1 MTRVIITEFM
11 DESEVSRL
19 SSHHEVLY
27 NPDLHSNIN
36 SLLDSITDTQALI
49 IRNKT
54 LVNRELI
61 DASKD
66 LRVIGRLGVGL
77 DNIDTTYCREKGISI
92 VIADGANTDSVAE
105 YVVTGLLVLFRGI
118 MDSTSRIINGEWPRG
133 DFIGTEVKGKTLG
146 IVGLGSIGRAVA
158 QKVKLLG
165 MRVVGT
171 DVNIEKDDPVWGEFN
186 VQYREFSDLVR
197 ISDAITMHVPLN
209 NDTKGLFDDYALQNM
224 RKGAILINTSRG
236 GIVDEDALVK
246 YLKNGHLGGAMLD
259 VFESEPLTES
269 RPFAGLPNLILTPHI
284 AGLTVESNIRVS
296 QSISD
301 KILDFLI
308 SGKKE

>member
-171 DVNIEKDDPVWGEFN
+171 DVNIEKDDPVWRELN

-236 GIVDEDALVK
+236 CIVDEDALVK

-284 AGLTVESNIRVS
+284 AGVTVESNRRVS
-296 QSISD
+296 CMIVDQVMEHL
-301 KILDFLI
+301 K
-308 SGKKE
+308 

>member
-1 MTRVIITEFM
+1 MTCVIITEFM

-236 GIVDEDALVK
+236 GIVDEEALVK
-246 YLKNGHLGGAMLD
+246 YLKNGHL
-259 VFESEPLTES
+259 
-269 RPFAGLPNLILTPHI
+269 
-284 AGLTVESNIRVS
+284 
-296 QSISD
+296 
-301 KILDFLI
+301 
-308 SGKKE
+308 

>member
-158 QKVKLLG
+158 QKVKFLG

-197 ISDAITMHVPLN
+197 ISDAVTMHVPLN

-269 RPFAGLPNLILTPHI
+269 KPFTGLSNLILTPHI
-284 AGLTVESNIRVS
+284 AGVTVESNRRVS
-296 QSISD
+296 CMIVDQVMEHL
-301 KILDFLI
+301 K
-308 SGKKE
+308 

>member
-284 AGLTVESNIRVS
+284 AGVTVESNRRVS
-296 QSISD
+296 CMIVDQVMEHL
-301 KILDFLI
+301 K
-308 SGKKE
+308 

>member
-133 DFIGTEVKGKTLG
+133 DFIGTEVKDKTLG

-186 VQYREFSDLVR
+186 VQYRELSDLVR

-269 RPFAGLPNLILTPHI
+269 RPFAGLPNLIFTPHI
-284 AGLTVESNIRVS
+284 AGVTVESNRRVS
-296 QSISD
+296 CMIVDQVIEHL
-301 KILDFLI
+301 K
-308 SGKKE
+308 

>member
-158 QKVKLLG
+158 QKVRLLG

-284 AGLTVESNIRVS
+284 AGVTVESNRRVS
-296 QSISD
+296 CMIVDQVMEH
-301 KILDFLI
+301 L
-308 SGKKE
+308 KKS

>member
-1 MTRVIITEFM
+1 M
-11 DESEVSRL
+11 
-19 SSHHEVLY
+19 LY

-284 AGLTVESNIRVS
+284 AGVTVESNRRVS
-296 QSISD
+296 CMIVDQVMEHL
-301 KILDFLI
+301 K
-308 SGKKE
+308 

>member
-133 DFIGTEVKGKTLG
+133 DFIGTEVKDKTLG

-171 DVNIEKDDPVWGEFN
+171 DVNIEKDDPVWREFN

-209 NDTKGLFDDYALQNM
+209 NDTNGLFDDYALQNM

-284 AGLTVESNIRVS
+284 AGVTVESNRRVS
-296 QSISD
+296 CMIVDQVMEH
-301 KILDFLI
+301 L
-308 SGKKE
+308 KKS

>member
-158 QKVKLLG
+158 QKVRLLG

-171 DVNIEKDDPVWGEFN
+171 DVNIEKDDPVWREFN

-284 AGLTVESNIRVS
+284 AGVTVESNRRVS
-296 QSISD
+296 CMIVDQVIEHL
-301 KILDFLI
+301 K
-308 SGKKE
+308 

>member
-118 MDSTSRIINGEWPRG
+118 MGSTSRIINGEWPRG

-284 AGLTVESNIRVS
+284 AGVTVESNRRVS
-296 QSISD
+296 CMIVDQVMEHL
-301 KILDFLI
+301 K
-308 SGKKE
+308 

>member
-171 DVNIEKDDPVWGEFN
+171 DVNIEKDDPVWGELN

-284 AGLTVESNIRVS
+284 AGVTVESNRRVS
-296 QSISD
+296 CMIVDQVMD
-301 KILDFLI
+301 HLK
-308 SGKKE
+308 

>member
-1 MTRVIITEFM
+1 MARVIITEFM

-27 NPDLHSNIN
+27 NPDLHSDIN

-133 DFIGTEVKGKTLG
+133 DLIGTEDKTLG

-186 VQYREFSDLVR
+186 VQYRELSDLVR

-284 AGLTVESNIRVS
+284 AGVTVESNRRVS
-296 QSISD
+296 CMIVDQVIEHL
-301 KILDFLI
+301 K
-308 SGKKE
+308 

>member
-133 DFIGTEVKGKTLG
+133 DFIGTEVKDKTLG

-284 AGLTVESNIRVS
+284 AGVTVESNRRGSCMIVD
-296 QSISD
+296 QVMEH
-301 KILDFLI
+301 LN
-308 SGKKE
+308 

>member
-133 DFIGTEVKGKTLG
+133 DFIGTEVEGKTLG

-158 QKVKLLG
+158 MKARLLG

-171 DVNIEKDDPVWGEFN
+171 DVNIDEDDPVWGEFD
-186 VQYREFSDLVR
+186 VQYKKFSDLIR
-197 ISDAITMHVPLN
+197 ISDAVTMHVPLN
-209 NDTKGLFDDYALQNM
+209 KDTRGLFGDYALQNM

-246 YLKNGHLGGAMLD
+246 YLKSGHLGGAMLD

-269 RPFAGLPNLILTPHI
+269 RPFAGLSNLILTPHI
-284 AGLTVESNIRVS
+284 AGVTVESNRRVS
-296 QSISD
+296 CMIVDQVMEHL
-301 KILDFLI
+301 K
-308 SGKKE
+308 

>member
-158 QKVKLLG
+158 QKVKFLG

-284 AGLTVESNIRVS
+284 AGVTVESNRRVS
-296 QSISD
+296 CMIVDQVMEHL
-301 KILDFLI
+301 K
-308 SGKKE
+308 

>member
-186 VQYREFSDLVR
+186 VQYRELSDLVR

-284 AGLTVESNIRVS
+284 AGVTVESNRRVS
-296 QSISD
+296 CMIVDQVIEHL
-301 KILDFLI
+301 K
-308 SGKKE
+308 

>member
-54 LVNRELI
+54 LVNKELI

-284 AGLTVESNIRVS
+284 AGVTVESNRRVS
-296 QSISD
+296 CMIVDQVIEHL
-301 KILDFLI
+301 K
-308 SGKKE
+308 

>member
-105 YVVTGLLVLFRGI
+105 YAVTGLLVLFRGI

-284 AGLTVESNIRVS
+284 AGVTVESNRRVS
-296 QSISD
+296 CMIVDQVMEHL
-301 KILDFLI
+301 K
-308 SGKKE
+308 

>member
-158 QKVKLLG
+158 HKVKLLG

-284 AGLTVESNIRVS
+284 AGVTVESNRRVS
-296 QSISD
+296 CMIVDQVMEHL
-301 KILDFLI
+301 K
-308 SGKKE
+308 

>member
-165 MRVVGT
+165 RRVVGT

-197 ISDAITMHVPLN
+197 ISDAVTMHVPLN

-284 AGLTVESNIRVS
+284 AGVTVESNRRVS
-296 QSISD
+296 CMIVDQVMEHL
-301 KILDFLI
+301 K
-308 SGKKE
+308 

>member
-158 QKVKLLG
+158 MKARLLG

-246 YLKNGHLGGAMLD
+246 YLKSGHLGGAMLD

-269 RPFAGLPNLILTPHI
+269 KPFAGLSNLILTPHI
-284 AGLTVESNIRVS
+284 AGVTVESNRRVS
-296 QSISD
+296 CMIVDQVMEHL
-301 KILDFLI
+301 K
-308 SGKKE
+308 

>member
-27 NPDLHSNIN
+27 NPDLHSKIN

-284 AGLTVESNIRVS
+284 AGVTVESNRRVS
-296 QSISD
+296 CMIVDQVMEHL
-301 KILDFLI
+301 K
-308 SGKKE
+308 

>member
-1 MTRVIITEFM
+1 MARVIITEFM

-133 DFIGTEVKGKTLG
+133 DFIGTEVKDKTLG

-171 DVNIEKDDPVWGEFN
+171 DVNIEKDDPVWREFN

-284 AGLTVESNIRVS
+284 AGVTVESNRRVS
-296 QSISD
+296 CMIVDQVIEHL
-301 KILDFLI
+301 K
-308 SGKKE
+308 

>member
-61 DASKD
+61 DAAKD

-77 DNIDTTYCREKGISI
+77 DNVDAAYCREKGIPI

-284 AGLTVESNIRVS
+284 AGVTVESNRRVS
-296 QSISD
+296 CMIVDQVIEHL
-301 KILDFLI
+301 K
-308 SGKKE
+308 

>member
-133 DFIGTEVKGKTLG
+133 DFIGTEVKDKTLG

-171 DVNIEKDDPVWGEFN
+171 DVNIEKDDPVWREFN

-284 AGLTVESNIRVS
+284 AGVTVESNRRVS
-296 QSISD
+296 CMIVDQVMEHL
-301 KILDFLI
+301 K
-308 SGKKE
+308 

>member
-77 DNIDTTYCREKGISI
+77 DNIDTTYCREKGIYI

-236 GIVDEDALVK
+236 GIVYEDALVK

-284 AGLTVESNIRVS
+284 AGVTVESNRRVS
-296 QSISD
+296 CMIVDQVMEHL
-301 KILDFLI
+301 K
-308 SGKKE
+308 

>member
-77 DNIDTTYCREKGISI
+77 DNIDTSYCREKGISI

-284 AGLTVESNIRVS
+284 AGVTVESNRRVS
-296 QSISD
+296 CMIVDQVMEHL
-301 KILDFLI
+301 K
-308 SGKKE
+308 

>member
-186 VQYREFSDLVR
+186 VQYRELSDLVR

-284 AGLTVESNIRVS
+284 AGVTVESNRRVS
-296 QSISD
+296 CMIVDQVMEHL
-301 KILDFLI
+301 K
-308 SGKKE
+308 

>member
-77 DNIDTTYCREKGISI
+77 DNIDAAYCREKGIPI

-186 VQYREFSDLVR
+186 VQYRELSDLVR

-284 AGLTVESNIRVS
+284 AGVTVESNRRVS
-296 QSISD
+296 CMIVDQVMEHL
-301 KILDFLI
+301 K
-308 SGKKE
+308 

>member
-92 VIADGANTDSVAE
+92 VIANGANTDSVAE

-171 DVNIEKDDPVWGEFN
+171 AVNIEKDDPVWGEFN

-284 AGLTVESNIRVS
+284 AGVTVESNRRVS
-296 QSISD
+296 CMIVDQVMEHL
-301 KILDFLI
+301 K
-308 SGKKE
+308 

>member
-77 DNIDTTYCREKGISI
+77 DNIDTTYCREKGIPI

-186 VQYREFSDLVR
+186 VQYRELSDLVR

-284 AGLTVESNIRVS
+284 AGVTVESNRRVS
-296 QSISD
+296 CMIVD
-301 KILDFLI
+301 HVIEHLK
-308 SGKKE
+308 

>member
-171 DVNIEKDDPVWGEFN
+171 DVNIEKDDPVWGEVN

-284 AGLTVESNIRVS
+284 AGVTVESNRRVS
-296 QSISD
+296 CMIVDQVMEHL
-301 KILDFLI
+301 K
-308 SGKKE
+308 

>member
-36 SLLDSITDTQALI
+36 SLLDSITNTQALI

-284 AGLTVESNIRVS
+284 AGVTVESNRRVS
-296 QSISD
+296 CMIVDQVIEHL
-301 KILDFLI
+301 K
-308 SGKKE
+308 

>member
-171 DVNIEKDDPVWGEFN
+171 DVNIEKDDPVWREFN

-284 AGLTVESNIRVS
+284 AGVTVESNRRVS
-296 QSISD
+296 CMIVDQVMEHL
-301 KILDFLI
+301 K
-308 SGKKE
+308 

>member
-1 MTRVIITEFM
+1 MARVIITEFM
-11 DESEVSRL
+11 DESEVARL
-19 SSHHEVLY
+19 SSYHEVLY
-27 NPDLHSNIN
+27 NPDLHSDVD
-36 SLLDSITDTQALI
+36 SLLDNITDTQALI

-284 AGLTVESNIRVS
+284 AGVTVESNRRVS
-296 QSISD
+296 CMIVDQVMEHL
-301 KILDFLI
+301 K
-308 SGKKE
+308 

>member
-92 VIADGANTDSVAE
+92 VIADGANTASVAE

-284 AGLTVESNIRVS
+284 AGVTVESNRRVS
-296 QSISD
+296 CMIVDQVMEHL
-301 KILDFLI
+301 K
-308 SGKKE
+308 

>member
-1 MTRVIITEFM
+1 MTREIITEFM

-133 DFIGTEVKGKTLG
+133 DFIGTEVKDKTLG

-171 DVNIEKDDPVWGEFN
+171 DVNIEKDDPVWREFN

-284 AGLTVESNIRVS
+284 AGVTVESNRRVS
-296 QSISD
+296 CMIVDQVIEHL
-301 KILDFLI
+301 K
-308 SGKKE
+308 

>member
-1 MTRVIITEFM
+1 MARVIITEFM

-49 IRNKT
+49 VRNKT

-77 DNIDTTYCREKGISI
+77 DNIDATYCREKGIPI
-92 VIADGANTDSVAE
+92 VIADGANTGSVAE

-158 QKVKLLG
+158 QKVRLLG

-186 VQYREFSDLVR
+186 VQYKEFSDLVR
-197 ISDAITMHVPLN
+197 ISDAVTMHVPLN
-209 NDTKGLFDDYALQNM
+209 DDTKGLFDDYTLQNM
-224 RKGAILINTSRG
+224 RKSAILINTSRG
-236 GIVDEDALVK
+236 GIVDENALVK

-284 AGLTVESNIRVS
+284 AGVTVESNRRVS
-296 QSISD
+296 CMIVD
-301 KILDFLI
+301 KVMEHL
-308 SGKKE
+308 K

>member
-133 DFIGTEVKGKTLG
+133 DFIGTEVKGKPLG

-158 QKVKLLG
+158 QKVKFLG

-186 VQYREFSDLVR
+186 VQYRELSDLVR

-269 RPFAGLPNLILTPHI
+269 RPFAGLSNLILPPHI
-284 AGLTVESNIRVS
+284 AGVTVESNRRVS
-296 QSISD
+296 CMIVDQVMEHL
-301 KILDFLI
+301 K
-308 SGKKE
+308 

>member
-269 RPFAGLPNLILTPHI
+269 RPFAGLSNLILTPHI
-284 AGLTVESNIRVS
+284 AGVTVESNRRVS
-296 QSISD
+296 CMIVDQVVEHL
-301 KILDFLI
+301 K
-308 SGKKE
+308 